1 MGIENPVHIL
11 FIALVAL
18 VVLGPKR
25 LPEVA
30 RALGQ
35 GIREFRESINTHPD
49 QQIVHEPV
57 PGPSM
62 AAPQVV
68 YDPATA
74 PPVAPLPLEV
84 NPVVAPQPV
93 APEAAV
99 PQPVAAESAPD
110 SLSAAAAV
118 EAPVAGLPGVEP
130 PPASAPG
137 GPEQGQP
144 AGG

>member
-35 GIREFRESINTHPD
+35 GIREFRESINTPPD
-49 QQIVHEPV
+49 QQIVHQPPPGPPMGATQTQAVYEPV
-57 PGPSM
+57 
-62 AAPQVV
+62 A
-68 YDPATA
+68 A
-74 PPVAPLPLEV
+74 PPVAPSPPLDATATV
-84 NPVVAPQPV
+84 
-93 APEAAV
+93 V
-99 PQPVAAESAPD
+99 PQPVASQPPPAQPAAPA
-110 SLSAAAAV
+110 ST
-118 EAPVAGLPGVEP
+118 
-130 PPASAPG
+130 PASAPVG
-137 GPEQGQP
+137 APEPFAAPEQGQP

>member
-57 PGPSM
+57 PGPPT
-62 AAPQVV
+62 AVPQPQVV
-68 YDPATA
+68 YEPVVA
-74 PPVAPLPLEV
+74 PPVAPP
-84 NPVVAPQPV
+84 PVVAPQP
-93 APEAAV
+93 AAV
-99 PQPVAAESAPD
+99 PPAP
-110 SLSAAAAV
+110 
-118 EAPVAGLPGVEP
+118 EH
-130 PPASAPG
+130 
-137 GPEQGQP
+137 GQP
-144 AGG
+144 ADG

>member
-57 PGPSM
+57 PGPPV
-62 AAPQVV
+62 AAQQVV
-68 YDPATA
+68 YEPVPA
-74 PPVAPLPLEV
+74 
-84 NPVVAPQPV
+84 QPV
-93 APEAAV
+93 APPAVGVNPAVAAQPVVPEAAM
-99 PQPVAAESAPD
+99 PQPGVAEPAPAAP
-110 SLSAAAAV
+110 SAAAAV
-118 EAPVAGLPGVEP
+118 EAPVAGLVGVEP
-130 PPASAPG
+130 TPASTPPA
-137 GPEQGQP
+137 PE
-144 AGG
+144 